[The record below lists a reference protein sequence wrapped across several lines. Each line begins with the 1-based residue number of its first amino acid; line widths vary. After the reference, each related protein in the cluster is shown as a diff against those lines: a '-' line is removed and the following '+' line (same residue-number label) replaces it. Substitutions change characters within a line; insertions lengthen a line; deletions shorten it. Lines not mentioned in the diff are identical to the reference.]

1 MFAKDFDDKTIC
13 PMMSDGNFAVYC
25 VRERCAL
32 WVKSNNEKYSAC
44 AVQVA
49 AFEAKQ
55 THFAVEGRY

>member
-13 PMMSDGNFAVYC
+13 PMMSDGSHALPC

-32 WVKSNNEKYSAC
+32 WVKSNDERYSAC

-55 THFAVEGRY
+55 THFAVGDQY